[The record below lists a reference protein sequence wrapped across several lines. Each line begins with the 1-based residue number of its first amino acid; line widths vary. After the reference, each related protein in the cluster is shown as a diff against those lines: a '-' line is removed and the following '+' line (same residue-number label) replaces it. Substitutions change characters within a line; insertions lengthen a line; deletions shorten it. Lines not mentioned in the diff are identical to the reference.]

1 MPEELETI
9 LRLVAEGHLTPDE
22 AAPIIEA
29 VTRAER
35 SAADEP
41 FAKGFGEGF
50 GDDVDPDFADDFTEG
65 FGAGRPDLAR
75 LERLGK
81 RIDRKVNRR
90 IDRAH
95 ARADSAR
102 ARAEERIRAA
112 EQGAASLGGGRR
124 LRIKITER
132 GRQVVNL
139 RIPIGFV
146 ETALKFVPGL
156 GGDQSQRIRDAVR
169 SGAVGPILDV
179 EDPDGEG
186 GVLISVE

>member
-1 MPEELETI
+1 MAEELETV
-9 LRLVAEGHLTPDE
+9 LRLVAAGHLTPE
-22 AAPIIEA
+22 QAAPIIEA
-29 VTRAER
+29 LTRSERAGAGESSGDPFGADFGRDFGPGFGPGFPPELDLIGRRVSGRIERAHERAE
-35 SAADEP
+35 A
-41 FAKGFGEGF
+41 
-50 GDDVDPDFADDFTEG
+50 
-65 FGAGRPDLAR
+65 
-75 LERLGK
+75 
-81 RIDRKVNRR
+81 
-90 IDRAH
+90 
-95 ARADSAR
+95 ARAG
-102 ARAEERIRAA
+102 AEERLAA
-112 EQGAASLGGGRR
+112 ARQGMAAGSGRQ
-124 LRIKITER
+124 LRIRVTER

>member
-22 AAPIIEA
+22 ASPIIEA
-29 VTRAER
+29 LTRTER
-35 SAADEP
+35 AAADD
-41 FAKGFGEGF
+41 GFDAGF
-50 GDDVDPDFADDFTEG
+50 QTGFDDDFDAG
-65 FGAGRPDLAR
+65 FDAARPDLRR
-75 LERLGK
+75 LERIGE
-81 RIDRKVNRR
+81 RIDRKVTRR
-90 IDRAH
+90 IERAQ
-95 ARADSAR
+95 ARAESAR
-102 ARAEERIRAA
+102 SRAEERVREA
-112 EQGAASLGGGRR
+112 QRVAASLGGGRQ
-124 LRIKITER
+124 LRIRITER

-169 SGAVGPILDV
+169 SGAFGPIIDV
-179 EDPDGEG
+179 EDPDGQG

>member
-22 AAPIIEA
+22 ASPIIEA
-29 VTRAER
+29 LTRTER
-35 SAADEP
+35 AAADDE
-41 FAKGFGEGF
+41 FGSSF
-50 GDDVDPDFADDFTEG
+50 DDDFVG
-65 FGAGRPDLAR
+65 DFGADRPDLGR
-75 LERLGK
+75 LERLGE
-81 RIDRKVNRR
+81 RIDRKVTRR
-90 IDRAH
+90 IERAQ
-95 ARADSAR
+95 ARAESAR
-102 ARAEERIRAA
+102 ARAEERVREAQRVAA
-112 EQGAASLGGGRR
+112 TLGGGRQ

-169 SGAVGPILDV
+169 SGAVGPILDL
-179 EDPDGEG
+179 EDPDGAG

>member
-9 LRLVAEGHLTPDE
+9 LRLVAEGHLTPEE
-22 AAPIIEA
+22 ASPIIEA
-29 VTRAER
+29 ITRTER
-35 SAADEP
+35 AAADDD
-41 FAKGFGEGF
+41 FDAGFESGF
-50 GDDVDPDFADDFTEG
+50 DDDFAEG
-65 FGAGRPDLAR
+65 FGAARPDLRR
-75 LERLGK
+75 LERLGE

-90 IDRAH
+90 IERAQ
-95 ARADSAR
+95 ARAESAR

-112 EQGAASLGGGRR
+112 EQVANSLGGGRR

-179 EDPDGEG
+179 EDPDGQG